1 MSQDYCIE
9 RVEELPVTLQ
19 IAMIASD
26 GWILASDRR
35 SVGHSR
41 QQDGSDAFLTKDT
54 RKIEASP
61 SGLNL
66 AYMCAGSD
74 DVRRAGIALVDRLK
88 DTNLPFNWQDIRSE
102 LAPFGKAQQ
111 PLSYGSYCLT
121 MVFYPPA
128 LSKPQLWS
136 VKLRPNPLPEQVTQF
151 DVSGDFNSGA
161 RLLPQLYYSKRS
173 CDELIR
179 LAAFTILYGHLFNPS
194 NVAGL
199 DVLVGRDAEEPKFLE
214 ESDLN
219 ILRGDFK
226 TFDADVAKRFS
237 TNLSN
242 LDNYR

>member
-1 MSQDYCIE
+1 MNLLRSGKLSSHYLMGPIVLRWCFIHQHFPNRNSGQSNSD
-9 RVEELPVTLQ
+9 Q
-19 IAMIASD
+19 IPFPS
-26 GWILASDRR
+26 R
-35 SVGHSR
+35 SRS
-41 QQDGSDAFLTKDT
+41 LT
-54 RKIEASP
+54 
-61 SGLNL
+61 
-66 AYMCAGSD
+66 
-74 DVRRAGIALVDRLK
+74 
-88 DTNLPFNWQDIRSE
+88 F
-102 LAPFGKAQQ
+102 
-111 PLSYGSYCLT
+111 
-121 MVFYPPA
+121 
-128 LSKPQLWS
+128 
-136 VKLRPNPLPEQVTQF
+136 QVTST
-151 DVSGDFNSGA
+151 VERGYCHSSI
-161 RLLPQLYYSKRS
+161 YSKRS